1 MAEKIILS
9 SAVINIP
16 IGVED
21 KEDPSKVE
29 DFVLHV
35 DISDKALKDYSK
47 KQQETLAV
55 IEAIQKK
62 YAEAIGDE
70 EISDENLEQLVAGI
84 EEMLEARFDADFGSG
99 TYKKISASGGG
110 NSFINMLALYEQVS
124 EHVDKEIQKR
134 IGKIQLQSKNKQAK
148 YLKNRKK

>member
-29 DFVLHV
+29 DFVLRV

-55 IEAIQKK
+55 IESIQEK

-99 TYKKISASGGG
+99 TYKKISVSGGG
-110 NSFINMLALYEQVS
+110 NSFINMIALYEQVS

>member
-29 DFVLHV
+29 DFVLRV

-55 IEAIQKK
+55 IEAIQEK

>member
-55 IEAIQKK
+55 IESIQEK

-99 TYKKISASGGG
+99 IYKKISASGGG

>member
-55 IEAIQKK
+55 IEAIQEK

-110 NSFINMLALYEQVS
+110 SSFINMLALYEQVS

>member
-1 MAEKIILS
+1 MADKIILS

-16 IGVED
+16 IGIED
-21 KEDPSKVE
+21 KDDPSKVE
-29 DFVLHV
+29 DFILKI

-47 KQQETLAV
+47 KQKETMKV
-55 IEAIQKK
+55 IESIQEK
-62 YAEAIGDE
+62 YIEAIGDE
-70 EISDENLEQLVAGI
+70 EISDDNLEHLVAGI

-99 TYKKISASGGG
+99 TYHKISASGGG
-110 NSFINMLALYEQVS
+110 NSFINMLDLYKQVS
-124 EHVDKEIQKR
+124 EYAEKEIQKR

>member
-55 IEAIQKK
+55 IEAIQEK

>member
-55 IEAIQKK
+55 IESIQEK

-124 EHVDKEIQKR
+124 ERVDKEIQKR